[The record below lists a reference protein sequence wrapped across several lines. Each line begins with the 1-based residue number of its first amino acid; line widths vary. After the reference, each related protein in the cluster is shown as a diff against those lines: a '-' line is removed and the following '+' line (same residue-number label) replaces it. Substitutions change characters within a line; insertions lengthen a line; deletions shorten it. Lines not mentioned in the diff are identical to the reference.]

1 MKQVGSVEELKQ
13 PSGFLDWWRSEVI
26 GTVRHREVVEKICE
40 DSGWSAHFA
49 FMVIMSAG
57 IAVLGLLLSSPAVV
71 IGAMLLSP
79 LMGPIIGLGF
89 GLATFDSRE
98 LKRAGATVAVGTVLA
113 VGFCALVTLLSPL
126 QTVTGEIAARTRPN
140 LFDLL
145 VALFSGLAATY
156 AMIRG
161 RHGAIVGVA
170 IATALMPPLAVMG
183 FGLATSNWTVLAGST
198 LLYFTNLMTIG
209 VSAAGLARLYGFGH
223 TLSPRQTGLQ
233 ATVIVMIIIAL
244 AVPLGLSLKRIAWEA
259 LASRQARETIS
270 AYFGPVARLS
280 RLEVDYKAD
289 PLKVEATVFTPRYR
303 REAESE
309 IQKIFSAT
317 VKRPVEISIEQFR
330 IGGEEGEAE
339 VAQIAAAK
347 GSTAE
352 AGASRIAAR
361 LALVAGVEPEQVLVD
376 AQRRRAVVRA
386 QALPMAGIETYQTL
400 EARVAAAEPRW
411 QVTLIPPAAELP
423 TIAFEGDEPDAAGAR
438 GLASAVWGARRLGL
452 ALGVSG
458 NARRAA
464 VVEEAIEGQG
474 IATRRVSGR
483 GDAVRL
489 TWLAPELPDG
499 TNGPAPAR

>member
-1 MKQVGSVEELKQ
+1 MNEAGSVREARQ
-13 PSGFLDWWRSEVI
+13 SRTFLDWWRAEVI
-26 GTVRHREVVEKICE
+26 GTVRHRDVIEKICD

-49 FMVIMSAG
+49 FMVVMSAG

-98 LKRAGATVAVGTVLA
+98 LKRASATIAVGTVLA

-126 QTVTGEIAARTRPN
+126 QTVTTEIAARTRPN

-183 FGLATSNWTVLAGST
+183 FGLAISNWTVLAGST
-198 LLYFTNLMTIG
+198 LLFFTNLMTIA
-209 VSAAGLARLYGFGH
+209 VSAAALARLYGFGH

-233 ATVIVMIIIAL
+233 ATVIVLIIMAL

-259 LASRQARETIS
+259 LASRQAREAIA
-270 AYFGPVARLS
+270 AYFGPEARLS
-280 RLEVDYKAD
+280 RLEVDYKAS
-289 PLKVEATVFTPRYR
+289 PMEVEATVFTPRYR
-303 REAESE
+303 REAETE

-317 VKRPVEISIEQFR
+317 VRRPVEMSIEQFR

-339 VAQIAAAK
+339 VAEIAAAK

-361 LALVAGVEPEQVLVD
+361 LALVAGVEPDQVLVD
-376 AQRRRAVVRA
+376 GQRRRAVVRA
-386 QALPMAGIETYQTL
+386 QALPMAGIETYQAL

-423 TIAFEGDEPDAAGAR
+423 RVTFEGDEPDAAGSRA
-438 GLASAVWGARRLGL
+438 LAAAVWGARRLGL

-458 NARRAA
+458 SARRAA
-464 VVEEAIEGQG
+464 MVEEAIVREGLV
-474 IATRRVSGR
+474 ARRLPGR
-483 GDAVRL
+483 GGAVDL
-489 TWLAPELPDG
+489 TWLAPVPLQGSE
-499 TNGPAPAR
+499 R